1 MKTFLKI
8 FLGFLGILII
18 GIGVF
23 FLTFDLNTY
32 RGLITEKLS
41 AALGR
46 SVTIESMEMKL
57 SMIPTIKIR
66 NIRVSNPSEFM
77 PDSALATVDTA
88 EATLAIAPLFSRRL
102 EIQNVALGKTTV
114 NLTQK
119 NGRNNWTLGTD
130 KSERTP
136 PTVITDDAA
145 SSGGDWLDQMRVDNI
160 SAKSVSVAFS
170 SDTTTQ
176 NITLSDM
183 SVKQLKVF
191 SLNVQYDNKVFQISG
206 TVNDMLD
213 LIRRKP
219 DYLFNLEI
227 TGLDATAKVSGRIGD
242 TTRLR
247 ELVLK
252 TTVSGANLNTLA
264 TQLGVE
270 NPLIPTVPFE
280 ITVAMQGNPDDIQIT
295 EMKMQLG
302 GTKLVFAGT
311 GTVTSPGGEVQA
323 TLDGTVRLTDAALGA
338 GWGIKP
344 FNATFAV
351 TATPKLMTLTNLT
364 LMANRSDV
372 QVSGTLQAGK
382 IPTLTATVASE
393 YLDTLDLLADKPV
406 YIPAPGTPKVVP
418 TVAIADKPV
427 DLSVLK
433 RMNATLTLN
442 MPHIKATDA
451 VIGYLGAVGTVS
463 VQDGVLTT
471 SDLRLDALNGTM
483 TVRASAAA
491 SDSINTVS
499 VQAKGQ
505 NLSLDS
511 VKALQPLIRDGQV
524 DFDATLKARGNT
536 VKALLGTLNGTI
548 WIEIP
553 QGTIINEWFNSLPA
567 AMGMIRSRVSSV
579 AFSTTDR
586 ESKILCGAVNLR
598 VKDGQIISDDKIAI
612 ETSTINFLIS
622 GTVNLAQETL
632 NLSML
637 PSVNDATMDSVLSA
651 AQFVKITGTFLK
663 PTAALDGEKLV
674 QQAAQKGLEKLIAKQ
689 MGGKTGLKTKSQQ
702 ESATTAPYLLCQKVL
717 GRQTRAQVAEQ
728 SKKKQVLTLPKTTVE
743 KPQPTRKPTPREQF
757 REQLLKSLSD
767 ALQ

>member
-1 MKTFLKI
+1 M
-8 FLGFLGILII
+8 
-18 GIGVF
+18 
-23 FLTFDLNTY
+23 
-32 RGLITEKLS
+32 
-41 AALGR
+41 
-46 SVTIESMEMKL
+46 
-57 SMIPTIKIR
+57 
-66 NIRVSNPSEFM
+66 
-77 PDSALATVDTA
+77 
-88 EATLAIAPLFSRRL
+88 
-102 EIQNVALGKTTV
+102 
-114 NLTQK
+114 
-119 NGRNNWTLGTD
+119 
-130 KSERTP
+130 
-136 PTVITDDAA
+136 
-145 SSGGDWLDQMRVDNI
+145 
-160 SAKSVSVAFS
+160 
-170 SDTTTQ
+170 
-176 NITLSDM
+176 
-183 SVKQLKVF
+183 
-191 SLNVQYDNKVFQISG
+191 
-206 TVNDMLD
+206 
-213 LIRRKP
+213 
-219 DYLFNLEI
+219 
-227 TGLDATAKVSGRIGD
+227 
-242 TTRLR
+242 
-247 ELVLK
+247 
-252 TTVSGANLNTLA
+252 
-264 TQLGVE
+264 
-270 NPLIPTVPFE
+270 
-280 ITVAMQGNPDDIQIT
+280 
-295 EMKMQLG
+295 
-302 GTKLVFAGT
+302 
-311 GTVTSPGGEVQA
+311 
-323 TLDGTVRLTDAALGA
+323 
-338 GWGIKP
+338 
-344 FNATFAV
+344 
-351 TATPKLMTLTNLT
+351 
-364 LMANRSDV
+364 
-372 QVSGTLQAGK
+372 
-382 IPTLTATVASE
+382 
-393 YLDTLDLLADKPV
+393 
-406 YIPAPGTPKVVP
+406 
-418 TVAIADKPV
+418 
-427 DLSVLK
+427 
-433 RMNATLTLN
+433 
-442 MPHIKATDA
+442 
-451 VIGYLGAVGTVS
+451 
-463 VQDGVLTT
+463 TT

-524 DFDATLKARGNT
+524 DSDATLKARGNT

-637 PSVNDATMDSVLSA
+637 PSVNEATMDSVLSA

-689 MGGKTGLKTKSQQ
+689 MAGKTGLKTKSQQ